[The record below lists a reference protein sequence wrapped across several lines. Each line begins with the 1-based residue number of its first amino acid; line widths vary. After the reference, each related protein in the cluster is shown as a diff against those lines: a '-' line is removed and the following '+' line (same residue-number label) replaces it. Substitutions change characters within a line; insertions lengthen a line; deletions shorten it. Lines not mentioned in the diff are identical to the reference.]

1 VTRGAGAG
9 GRPRAAPVAWRRL
22 DGVLLAD
29 KPRGASSN
37 GFLQTLRRLYR
48 ADKGGHGGTLDPMA
62 TGLMVVCFG
71 EATKFSSWLLES
83 TKRYE
88 GEITLGA
95 RTDSGDAEGRVVAAA
110 EVPDRLPDLQ
120 SLAAAFTGAREQRPP
135 MYSALKHEGRPLYE
149 YARQGIEVDKPAR
162 RIVVERLTLERV
174 AAAKLRFD
182 VLCSTGTYV
191 RVLAEELATALGTL
205 GHLSAL
211 RRTASGPFSVDEAV
225 TLEALEALDEPR
237 RLARLLGAD
246 RLPYAL
252 AALPLGET
260 EAAHLMQGR
269 AVLPGTVPAA
279 GRYRAYAPGGR
290 FLGVV
295 EADAAG
301 VIRAQR
307 LMATGSTDASAE
319 EALITR

>member
-1 VTRGAGAG
+1 VTRPAGDG
-9 GRPRAAPVAWRRL
+9 GRPRAARIAWRRL

-29 KPRGASSN
+29 KPYGASSN

-48 ADKGGHGGTLDPMA
+48 AEKGGHGGTLDPMA
-62 TGLMVVCFG
+62 TGLMVMCFG

-88 GEITLGA
+88 GEITLGQ
-95 RTDSGDAEGRVVAAA
+95 RTDTGDAEGQVTGSA
-110 EVPDRLPDLQ
+110 EVPASLPDLAAV
-120 SLAAAFTGAREQRPP
+120 AAAFTGPREQRPP

-149 YARQGIEVDKPAR
+149 YARQGVEVDKPAR
-162 RIVVERLTLERV
+162 RIVIERLSLESIGPAR
-174 AAAKLRFD
+174 LRFD

-191 RVLAEELATALGTL
+191 RVLAEELAAALGTL
-205 GHLSAL
+205 GHLGAL
-211 RRTASGPFSVDEAV
+211 RRTASGPFGIGEAAS
-225 TLEALEALDEPR
+225 LETLEALDEPAR
-237 RLARLLGAD
+237 MARLLETD

-252 AALPLGET
+252 AAIGLDERDAVDLR
-260 EAAHLMQGR
+260 QGR
-269 AVLPGTVPAA
+269 TVHAAVRPAP
-279 GRYRAYAPGGR
+279 GRYRAYAPGRR

-307 LMATGSTDASAE
+307 LMATGTPASSPE
-319 EALITR
+319 KPG

>member
-1 VTRGAGAG
+1 VTRPAGDG
-9 GRPRAAPVAWRRL
+9 GRPRAARIAWRRL

-48 ADKGGHGGTLDPMA
+48 AEKGGHGGTLDPMA

-88 GEITLGA
+88 GEIALGE
-95 RTDSGDAEGRVVAAA
+95 RTDTGDAEGRVTGTA
-110 EVPDRLPDLQ
+110 EVPATLPDLEI
-120 SLAAAFTGAREQRPP
+120 LATSFTGPREQRPP

-149 YARQGIEVDKPAR
+149 YARQGVEVNKPAR
-162 RIVVERLTLERV
+162 RIVIERLTLNRMGP
-174 AAAKLRFD
+174 ATLRFD
-182 VLCSTGTYV
+182 VVCSTGTYV
-191 RVLAEELATALGTL
+191 RVLAEELAAALGTL
-205 GHLSAL
+205 GHLVAL
-211 RRTASGPFSVDEAV
+211 RRTASGPFGIGDAA
-225 TLEALEALDEPR
+225 TLEILETLDEPA

-252 AALPLGET
+252 AEIALDERD
-260 EAAHLMQGR
+260 AAHLMQGR
-269 AVLPGTVPAA
+269 TVRSARPVAA
-279 GRYRAYAPGGR
+279 GRYRAYAPGER

-295 EADAAG
+295 EADDTG
-301 VIRAQR
+301 VIRGQR
-307 LMATGSTDASAE
+307 LMATGSPVPPPEKTP
-319 EALITR
+319 

>member
-1 VTRGAGAG
+1 MTRAAGEG
-9 GRPRAAPVAWRRL
+9 GRPRAAPIAWRSL

-48 ADKGGHGGTLDPMA
+48 AEKGGHGGTLDPMA

-88 GEITLGA
+88 GEIALGE
-95 RTDSGDAEGRVVAAA
+95 RTDTGDAEGRVIEAAA
-110 EVPDRLPDLQ
+110 VPADLPDLATLGA
-120 SLAAAFTGAREQRPP
+120 SLTGPREQRPP
-135 MYSALKHEGRPLYE
+135 MYSALKHKGRPLYD
-149 YARQGIEVDKPAR
+149 YARQGLTVEKPAR
-162 RIVVERLTLERV
+162 RIVIQQLLLERI
-174 AAAKLRFD
+174 APARLRFD

-191 RVLAEELATALGTL
+191 RVLAEELAATLGTV

-211 RRTASGPFSVDEAV
+211 RRTASGPFGIGEAA
-225 TLEALEALDEPR
+225 TLESLEALDESQ
-237 RLARLLGAD
+237 RLARLLDAD

-252 AALPLGET
+252 AAIGLDERDT
-260 EAAHLMQGR
+260 AHLLQGR
-269 AVLPGTVPAA
+269 TVHSEERPAA

-295 EADAAG
+295 EADDTG

-307 LMATGSTDASAE
+307 LMATGTPEPTPEKTA
-319 EALITR
+319 

>member
-1 VTRGAGAG
+1 
-9 GRPRAAPVAWRRL
+9 
-22 DGVLLAD
+22 VLLAD

-37 GFLQTLRRLYR
+37 GFLQSLRRLYR
-48 ADKGGHGGTLDPMA
+48 AEKGGHGGTLDPMA

-88 GEITLGA
+88 GEITLGE
-95 RTDSGDAEGRVVAAA
+95 RTDSGDAEGRVIESAA
-110 EVPDRLPDLQ
+110 VPADQPELTT
-120 SLAAAFTGAREQRPP
+120 LAASFIGPREQRPP
-135 MYSALKHEGRPLYE
+135 MYSALKHEGRPLYD
-149 YARQGIEVDKPAR
+149 YARQGLTVDKPAR
-162 RIVVERLTLERV
+162 RIVIQQLMLERI
-174 AAAKLRFD
+174 APARLRFD

-191 RVLAEELATALGTL
+191 RVLAEELAATLGTV

-211 RRTASGPFSVDEAV
+211 RRTASGPFGIGEAA
-225 TLEALEALDEPR
+225 TLESLEALDEPQ

-252 AALPLGET
+252 AAFDLPAS
-260 EAAHLMQGR
+260 EAMQLMQGR
-269 AVLPGTVPAA
+269 AVRSGAPRPA
-279 GRYRAYAPGGR
+279 GRYRAYGPDGR

-295 EADAAG
+295 EVDAGG

-307 LMATGSTDASAE
+307 LMNTASVAT
-319 EALITR
+319 EAATRG

>member
-1 VTRGAGAG
+1 VSRAAGAG

-88 GEITLGA
+88 GEIALGA
-95 RTDSGDAEGRVVAAA
+95 RTDSGDAEGRVIAVAD
-110 EVPDRLPDLQ
+110 VPERLADLAT
-120 SLAAAFTGAREQRPP
+120 LAAAFTGPREQRPP

-149 YARQGIEVDKPAR
+149 YARQGIEVEKPAR
-162 RIVVERLTLERV
+162 RIVIQRLTLERITP
-174 AAAKLRFD
+174 ATLRFD
-182 VLCSTGTYV
+182 VVCSTGTYV
-191 RVLAEELATALGTL
+191 RVLAEELAAALGTL

-211 RRTASGPFSVDEAV
+211 RRTASGPFGIDEAV
-225 TLEALEALDEPR
+225 TLEALEALDESG

-252 AALPLGET
+252 DALELDET
-260 EAAHLMQGR
+260 DATYLMQGR
-269 AVLPGTVPAA
+269 QVRLATPPAPA
-279 GRYRAYAPGGR
+279 RYRAYAPGGR

-295 EADAAG
+295 ETDDDG
-301 VIRAQR
+301 VLRAQR
-307 LMATGSTDASAE
+307 LMATGSSGAGAE
-319 EALITR
+319 EVLITR